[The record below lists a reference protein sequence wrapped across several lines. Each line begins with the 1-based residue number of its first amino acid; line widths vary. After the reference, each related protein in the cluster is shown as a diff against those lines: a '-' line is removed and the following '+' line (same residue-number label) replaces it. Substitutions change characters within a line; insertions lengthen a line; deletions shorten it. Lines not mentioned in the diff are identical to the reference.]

1 MCFRVAMLSL
11 HTSPLA
17 RLGRS
22 RDAGGMNVYVR
33 QVSLELGCGG
43 MLVDVFT
50 RWTNPADPLIEPMG
64 NGVRLIRIQA
74 GPIAPLP
81 TSELAPFVDEF
92 ARRVARFA
100 ILQGHQY
107 DLVHSHYWLSGVAGM
122 KLAHQWDVP
131 HVTMFHT
138 IERLKGERLGAP
150 AQRTA
155 AGERRAECEGMIAA
169 TADCVTVAT
178 THERDQLR
186 RLYGLSAA
194 HLEVIPCG
202 VDLRAFCAGSPER
215 TRMARAALGLD
226 AEVPVLLSVCR
237 LDPIKGTDLLLE
249 AAAAMHSRPTV
260 VLVGGDPDGD
270 PELERLRARGVEL
283 GLGDRLRLPGAEA
296 QERLPL
302 YYHAADALVVASR
315 YESFGL
321 VAVEALACGTPVVAA
336 HVGGLPSI
344 IRDGENGLLIPWRQP
359 EVFAQSLDRL
369 LHDPSRL
376 ESMRA
381 AARPS
386 VLRFDWRRI
395 GDQVRS
401 IYQSLSAERREAM
414 ACCCM

>member
-1 MCFRVAMLSL
+1 MLSL

-17 RLGRS
+17 RLGRT

-33 QVSLELGCGG
+33 QLSLELGRSG

-50 RWTNPADPLIEPMG
+50 RWTDRSQPLVESLG
-64 NGVRLIRIQA
+64 AGVRLVRIQA

-81 TSELAPFVDEF
+81 TAELAPYVDEF
-92 ARRVARFA
+92 ARRVACFA
-100 ILQGHQY
+100 SLQGHPY
-107 DLVHSHYWLSGVAGM
+107 DLIHSHYWLSGVVGM
-122 KLAHQWDVP
+122 KLARQWDVP
-131 HVTMFHT
+131 HVAMFHT
-138 IERLKGERLGAP
+138 VERLKGERLGALARP
-150 AQRTA
+150 TA
-155 AGERRAECEGMIAA
+155 AGEHRAECEGQIAA

-178 THERDQLR
+178 EHERDQLR
-186 RLYGLSAA
+186 RLYGLSGA

-202 VDLRAFCAGSPER
+202 VDLRAFTAGSPER
-215 TRMARAALGLD
+215 RRVARAALGLPPD
-226 AEVPVLLSVCR
+226 APVLLSVCR

-249 AAAAMHSRPTV
+249 SAAAMRTPTTL
-260 VLVGGDPDGD
+260 VLVGGDPEGD
-270 PELERLRARGVEL
+270 PELERLRLRAREL
-283 GLGDRLRLPGAEA
+283 GLGERVRLPGAEA

-302 YYHAADALVVASR
+302 HYHAADALVVASR

-344 IRDGENGLLIPWRQP
+344 VRDGENGVLIPWRRP
-359 EVFAQSLDRL
+359 EVFAQALDALLEDAPRL
-369 LHDPSRL
+369 ARL
-376 ESMRA
+376 RA

-395 GDQVRS
+395 GDQVRAV
-401 IYQSLSAERREAM
+401 YQSLSAERRAAL

>member
-1 MCFRVAMLSL
+1 MLSL

-33 QVSLELGCGG
+33 QLSRELGRGG

-50 RWTNPADPLIEPMG
+50 RWTDTSEPLIEPLG
-64 NGVRLIRIQA
+64 DGVRLIRVQA
-74 GPIAPLP
+74 GPIAPLS
-81 TSELAPFVDEF
+81 TTDLAPHVDEF
-92 ARRVARFA
+92 ARRVMRFA
-100 ILQGHQY
+100 SLQGHSY

-122 KLAHQWDVP
+122 KLAHEWDVP

-138 IERLKGERLGAP
+138 VERLKGERLGMA
-150 AQRTA
+150 AQATA
-155 AGERRAECEGMIAA
+155 AGEHRAESEGLIAA

-194 HLEVIPCG
+194 HMEVIPCG
-202 VDLRAFCAGSPER
+202 VDLRAFGAGSAER
-215 TRMARAALGLD
+215 RRGARTELGLEPD
-226 AEVPVLLSVCR
+226 TPVLLSVCR

-249 AAAAMHSRPTV
+249 TLATMRTRATV
-260 VLVGGDPDGD
+260 VVVGGNPECD
-270 PELERLRARGVEL
+270 PELERLRLRAAEL
-283 GLGDRLRLPGAEA
+283 GVADRVRLPGAEP

-302 YYHAADALVVASR
+302 YYHATDLLVVASR

-359 EVFAQSLDRL
+359 EAFAQGIDLLLSDAPRL
-369 LHDPSRL
+369 VR
-376 ESMRA
+376 MRA

-386 VLRFDWRRI
+386 VVRFDWRRI
-395 GDQVRS
+395 GDQVRGV
-401 IYQSLSAERREAM
+401 YQSLSAERREAL